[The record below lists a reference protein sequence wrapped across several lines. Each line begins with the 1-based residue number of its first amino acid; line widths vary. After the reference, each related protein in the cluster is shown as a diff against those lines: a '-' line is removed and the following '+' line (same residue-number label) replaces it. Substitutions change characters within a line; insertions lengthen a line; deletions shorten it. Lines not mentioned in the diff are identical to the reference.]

1 MKEVA
6 FHTCLP
12 TSPLRTRG
20 RSHHQ
25 ISPWK
30 HQVLHNVAPSPL
42 SADATTDILSTE
54 DLVTG
59 TILALSLALL
69 GSYLQGRGNQNDIV
83 LWKDAETEES
93 DMNSEDKIDFGEE
106 AWKDV
111 SRPENYILYTTKVR
125 DQLSGKKRTTSPVY
139 QSEKKYVVFALLL
152 LFVPIFSFEF
162 FLALSRQLICAGDF
176 VSQNKWAESLCA
188 PHFEP

>member
-6 FHTCLP
+6 FQICLP
-12 TSPLRTRG
+12 TSPLRTR
-20 RSHHQ
+20 RRNHHQ

-30 HQVLHNVAPSPL
+30 HQVLQDVAPSPL
-42 SADATTDILSTE
+42 SADATMDILSTE

-125 DQLSGKKRTTSPVY
+125 DQLSGKTRTTSPVY
-139 QSEKKYVVFALLL
+139 QSEKNYVVFALLL
-152 LFVPIFSFEF
+152 LFVPIFTFEF

-176 VSQNKWAESLCA
+176 VSQNAWAENLCS